1 MVDFLSSLRFRLI
14 VLVLLAVIPAV
25 GLILHTAARQ
35 RALTAGEVQRNALRA
50 ARAISNEQER
60 VLESAHQVMITLSGF
75 PQVREKNRAAC
86 DRMLAGLLE
95 PLYADLRVTDLKG
108 NILCSARRSGSSLTR
123 PSASH
128 LKRVIDT
135 QDFSI
140 GDFRN
145 HPSARRTVADLGYP
159 MFDEIQVLRGVVFL
173 SLDLSWVTRSTAE
186 NHLHPGASFS
196 LVDSHGTVIV
206 RYPEAEEWVGKVI
219 SPADSV
225 KRILSEERDGTL
237 ETIGGDGT
245 QRLFAF
251 SQVGN
256 RVGGQTVYA
265 AVDIPAELA
274 FAETK
279 RLLIYN
285 LISLAG
291 LSALTIMAAWFG
303 TDLFVLRR
311 IHDLVGATKQIAA
324 GKLTTRTRLPY
335 GKSELGQLARAFDD
349 LAEALERREIEAK
362 ASSEHIE
369 KQRQRQSVLYDINLA
384 ITSTLD
390 LESVLSALLGE
401 MAALFPYCAA
411 TVSLNNQQ
419 GTLESIAQRNFG
431 GEEQRQADVRPD
443 LGLPKAVIEL
453 QSPIAVLDARTDP
466 RTASPEFFRRHR
478 MFSYLGLPMIAKGQP
493 LGVLSLY
500 TKEEHQFSREEMD
513 FLMALANQAAVAVYN
528 SRVYEQS
535 KNQAVELEKSNKIKD
550 EFLGVMS
557 HELRT
562 PLNIIMNYAEALS
575 IQMFGKMSPHQEKGV
590 EKIKSQAGHLLSL
603 INEILEITKIE
614 SGTATLQ
621 KEPVNLANFVVEM
634 ESDYVMPMEKPLIL
648 NWNYPP
654 DLPMIVSDRLKLK
667 QILTNLINNAI
678 KFTDE
683 GSVTISLRALNG
695 GQGVEFQVADTGPGI
710 PDDLI
715 PVVFDKFRQL
725 DSSTTRNHSG
735 AGLGLYIVK
744 TFTELLGGT
753 ISVQSKVGEGT
764 VFTVRLSAAA
774 VSEEAGPSVALGLQ
788 QEPLS

>member
-1 MVDFLSSLRFRLI
+1 MVEFLSSLRFRLI

-50 ARAISNEQER
+50 ARVIATEQER
-60 VLESAHQVMITLSGF
+60 VLESAHQLLITLSGF

-108 NILCSARRSGSSLTR
+108 NILCSARRSGTSLTK
-123 PSASH
+123 PSVSH

-140 GDFRN
+140 GDFRT
-145 HPSARRTVADLGYP
+145 HPSARKTLVDLGYP
-159 MFDEIQVLRGVVFL
+159 VFDALGLLRGVVFL
-173 SLDLSWVTRSTAE
+173 SLDLSWVTRTTAE

-196 LVDSHGTVIV
+196 LVDSSGAVVV
-206 RYPEAEEWVGKVI
+206 RYPEAEEWIGKTI

-225 KRILSEERDGTL
+225 KRILFEDLDGSV
-237 ETIGGDGT
+237 EAVGGDGT

-251 SQVGN
+251 SQVIN
-256 RVGGQTVYA
+256 RIGGQTVYA
-265 AVDIPAELA
+265 AVDMPAELA

-279 RLLIYN
+279 RLLIHN
-285 LISLAG
+285 LISLAA
-291 LSALTIMAAWFG
+291 LSVLTIMAAWFG
-303 TDLFVLRR
+303 ADLFVLRR
-311 IHDLVGATKQIAA
+311 IHDLVAATKQIAA
-324 GKLTTRTRLPY
+324 GKLATRTRVPY

-349 LAEALERREIEAK
+349 LAEALERRESEAR

-369 KQRQRQSVLYDINLA
+369 KQRQRQSGLYDINLA

-390 LESVLSALLGE
+390 LDSVLSALLGE
-401 MAALFPYCAA
+401 MATLFPYCAS
-411 TVSLNNQQ
+411 TVSLINQQ
-419 GTLESIAQRNFG
+419 GALESIAQRNFG
-431 GEEQRQADVRPD
+431 GEEQRQPEVRPD
-443 LGLPKAVIEL
+443 LGLPKAVLEL
-453 QSPIAVLDARTDP
+453 QSPLAVLDARADP
-466 RTASPEFFRRHR
+466 RTTNPEFFRRHR
-478 MFSYLGLPMIAKGQP
+478 MFSYLGLPMIAKGQT

-513 FLMALANQAAVAVYN
+513 FLMALANQAAMAVHN
-528 SRVYEQS
+528 SRLYEQS

-590 EKIKSQAGHLLSL
+590 EKIKSQAGHLLAL

-621 KEPVNLANFVVEM
+621 KEPINLENFVAEM
-634 ESDYVMPMEKPLIL
+634 ESDYVMPMEKVLTL
-648 NWNYPP
+648 NWNYPL
-654 DLPMIVSDRLKLK
+654 DLPMIVSDRMKLK

-744 TFTELLGGT
+744 TFTELLGGA
-753 ISVQSKVGEGT
+753 ISVQSKLGEGS
-764 VFTVRLSAAA
+764 VFIVRLSAGP
-774 VSEEAGPSVALGLQ
+774 AGEKARPGVPLTVE
-788 QEPLS
+788 QEP